1 MQRRTPLV
9 CMWSWHQAP
18 RTNPFGLILRQAQ
31 DRVRLAAYRS
41 PREPFD
47 TFGRA
52 GVGHANAARAIRCL
66 PPLPAGEGWGEGF
79 ARSALSSNLK
89 RPFTQTSRRP
99 RAARERRGAVAHAGV
114 PEIAPAPHRSRAGR
128 WCGCSWHRRHLPR
141 RLVVM
146 QQTNPCAGL
155 HVPAWRPSRS
165 RVARTAIRQRTS
177 APPRGS
183 NASLMLAPHDAHPAW
198 ASHDTP
204 SRCPNAP
211 LKLTLPTSPPSR
223 WFSPTRFI

>member
-114 PEIAPAPHRSRAGR
+114 PEIAPAPHRSRAGS
-128 WCGCSWHRRHLPR
+128 WCGWSWRRSHPPR
-141 RLVVM
+141 RGT
-146 QQTNPCAGL
+146 TNAR
-155 HVPAWRPSRS
+155 RPE
-165 RVARTAIRQRTS
+165 RTALRQRTS
-177 APPRGS
+177 ALPRGS
-183 NASLMLAPHDAHPAW
+183 NASSPLTPHDSHPAW
-198 ASHDTP
+198 TSHTTP

-211 LKLTLPTSPPSR
+211 LKLTLPMSPPTR
-223 WFSPTRFI
+223 RFSSTRFV